1 MASTPALA
9 AAMNTFLGDLRGN
22 SSNNTTLTI
31 KSSPPKT
38 AAVAT
43 RLGVRTGVLTKR
55 NEQQVW
61 QRRYCAL
68 VPQTLLYYYDGEHSE
83 SARGIIDLEYYTEVE
98 VVARNTIRLST
109 PPDIPLRS
117 FFFKAD
123 DEDQCAAWA
132 AALTRERYFVVAD
145 ERDAYQRLQ
154 AEFQKQSSESADSC
168 DRLREETAQRRRACE
183 AAALRL
189 GDALAQL
196 RQQAV
201 SLGLSESSAAS
212 LREPRDAVRE
222 VAHRLHYH
230 MRRAAHL
237 GDAVAGAADQET
249 SGGGAG
255 PSDEERLR
263 TLDDLRERVAAAKRA
278 RQREETARLASEG
291 TRADKAAALDDAQRR
306 VGDEAKSRVAA
317 ETKAAELA
325 DQKRILVREVK
336 QTRKRA
342 ADAKALGAELEARK
356 ELGTLGLGLDD
367 LEVDEETHR
376 ELALKRAGLARDT
389 SSDGGGSDSCSL
401 DGDLAAHARKNSS
414 DRLDDLL
421 RRATSQARDAERPKP
436 PPPRPPAG
444 ASPFAKV
451 CRRCGGTVEGPRN
464 STCKCA
470 APQID

>member
-1 MASTPALA
+1 
-9 AAMNTFLGDLRGN
+9 MNTFLGDLRGN

-83 SARGIIDLEYYTEVE
+83 SARGIIDLEYYTE
-98 VVARNTIRLST
+98 
-109 PPDIPLRS
+109 
-117 FFFKAD
+117 AD

-154 AEFQKQSSESADSC
+154 AEFQKQSSESAESC
-168 DRLREETAQRRRACE
+168 DRLSERRRSGGAPARPRPCGSGRPRAAPPAGRVPRALGVVGREFAGAARRCPRVAHRCTTTCGARRTSATPSPARRTRRRA
-183 AAALRL
+183 AAAPGPRTRSGSGL
-189 GDALAQL
+189 G
-196 RQQAV
+196 
-201 SLGLSESSAAS
+201 
-212 LREPRDAVRE
+212 
-222 VAHRLHYH
+222 
-230 MRRAAHL
+230 
-237 GDAVAGAADQET
+237 
-249 SGGGAG
+249 
-255 PSDEERLR
+255 
-263 TLDDLRERVAAAKRA
+263 DLRERVAAAKRA

-367 LEVDEETHR
+367 WRST
-376 ELALKRAGLARDT
+376 
-389 SSDGGGSDSCSL
+389 
-401 DGDLAAHARKNSS
+401 
-414 DRLDDLL
+414 
-421 RRATSQARDAERPKP
+421 RRRTGNWR
-436 PPPRPPAG
+436 
-444 ASPFAKV
+444 
-451 CRRCGGTVEGPRN
+451 
-464 STCKCA
+464 
-470 APQID
+470 

>member
-1 MASTPALA
+1 
-9 AAMNTFLGDLRGN
+9 MNTFLGDLRGN

-83 SARGIIDLEYYTEVE
+83 SARGIIDLEYYTE
-98 VVARNTIRLST
+98 
-109 PPDIPLRS
+109 
-117 FFFKAD
+117 AD

-154 AEFQKQSSESADSC
+154 AEFQKQSSESAESC

-255 PSDEERLR
+255 PSDEERLP
-263 TLDDLRERVAAAKRA
+263 TLDDLRSASPRKSAARGDGAPRERGHAGGQGRGPRRRPAARG
-278 RQREETARLASEG
+278 RRGEE
-291 TRADKAAALDDAQRR
+291 RR
-306 VGDEAKSRVAA
+306 RGNG
-317 ETKAAELA
+317 AELA

-356 ELGTLGLGLDD
+356 ELGTLGLGL
-367 LEVDEETHR
+367 TIWR
-376 ELALKRAGLARDT
+376 ST
-389 SSDGGGSDSCSL
+389 
-401 DGDLAAHARKNSS
+401 
-414 DRLDDLL
+414 
-421 RRATSQARDAERPKP
+421 RDAPNWR
-436 PPPRPPAG
+436 
-444 ASPFAKV
+444 
-451 CRRCGGTVEGPRN
+451 
-464 STCKCA
+464 
-470 APQID
+470 

>member
-1 MASTPALA
+1 
-9 AAMNTFLGDLRGN
+9 MNTFLGDLRGN

-132 AALTRERYFVVAD
+132 AALTR
-145 ERDAYQRLQ
+145 
-154 AEFQKQSSESADSC
+154 SATS
-168 DRLREETAQRRRACE
+168 
-183 AAALRL
+183 
-189 GDALAQL
+189 DALAQL

-201 SLGLSESSAAS
+201 SLGLSESSAAVCGS
-212 LREPRDAVRE
+212 RAAVRE

-255 PSDEERLR
+255 PSDEERPDAR
-263 TLDDLRERVAAAKRA
+263 RSTERRRGERA
-278 RQREETARLASEG
+278 RSEETARLASEG

-306 VGDEAKSRVAA
+306 
-317 ETKAAELA
+317 
-325 DQKRILVREVK
+325 
-336 QTRKRA
+336 
-342 ADAKALGAELEARK
+342 
-356 ELGTLGLGLDD
+356 
-367 LEVDEETHR
+367 
-376 ELALKRAGLARDT
+376 
-389 SSDGGGSDSCSL
+389 
-401 DGDLAAHARKNSS
+401 
-414 DRLDDLL
+414 
-421 RRATSQARDAERPKP
+421 ARDAERPKP

-470 APQID
+470 APQIDCARAFF